1 MSSSKSASRKRR
13 QAAAKRKAANER
25 RVQREQAEKE
35 RLGALRSNDNA
46 GTESVKTTENIA
58 ETEPVKPVDDTD
70 NTEKKQPAPDNTKKK
85 QSTDGN
91 KPVKKQKTDA
101 HEDAV
106 NAYRKTEARKE
117 RRKKRMRVI
126 IGIIVCVA
134 MIVPVGAASIASLFN
149 LRNGVPTDYNT
160 QTTNSSTSG
169 DSNSG
174 TDVKN
179 MTEEERKALVERY
192 PGLVSNDK
200 EKEDFIKNGIVPES
214 TKSTDG
220 SANTDGNKSSVTGST
235 TTDGTKTTA
244 NQNSQSEKK

>member
-35 RLGALRSNDNA
+35 RLDALKSNDDT
-46 GTESVKTTENIA
+46 GTEESVKA
-58 ETEPVKPVDDTD
+58 EPSEHVNVNDS
-70 NTEKKQPAPDNTKKK
+70 TEKKQPAPDNAEKK

-91 KPVKKQKTDA
+91 KPVKKQKTDV

-106 NAYRKTEARKE
+106 NAYRKAEMRKE

-134 MIVPVGAASIASLFN
+134 MIVPVGAASIASLLN
-149 LRNGVPTDYNT
+149 LQNGVPTDYNT
-160 QTTNSSTSG
+160 QTTNSSTSS

-174 TDVKN
+174 TDVKD

-200 EKEDFIKNGIVPES
+200 EKEEFIKNGTVPEN

-220 SANTDGNKSSVTGST
+220 SANTDGNKSSDTGST
-235 TTDGTKTTA
+235 TSDGTKTTT
-244 NQNSQSEKK
+244 NQNSQMEKK

>member
-13 QAAAKRKAANER
+13 QATAKRKAANER

-35 RLGALRSNDNA
+35 RLDALRSNDSA
-46 GTESVKTTENIA
+46 GTE
-58 ETEPVKPVDDTD
+58 EPVKTEPSKPVNVNDG
-70 NTEKKQPAPDNTKKK
+70 TEKKQPAPDNTEKK

-91 KPVKKQKTDA
+91 KPVKKQKNDA

-106 NAYRKTEARKE
+106 NAYRETVVRKE

-134 MIVPVGAASIASLFN
+134 MIVPVGAASIASLLN
-149 LRNGVPTDYNT
+149 LQNGVPTDYNT

-169 DSNSG
+169 DSKSG

-179 MTEEERKALVERY
+179 MTEDERKALVEQY
-192 PGLVSNDK
+192 PGIVSNDK
-200 EKEDFIKNGIVPES
+200 EKEEFIKNGIVPES
-214 TKSTDG
+214 AKSTDG
-220 SANTDGNKSSVTGST
+220 SANTDENKSSDTGSMTSDGAGT
-235 TTDGTKTTA
+235 TT
-244 NQNSQSEKK
+244 NPNSQSEKK

>member
-13 QAAAKRKAANER
+13 QAAARRKAANER

-35 RLGALRSNDNA
+35 RLDALKSNDDA
-46 GTESVKTTENIA
+46 GTEESVKT
-58 ETEPVKPVDDTD
+58 EPPKPVNDSMEKKQSTPD
-70 NTEKKQPAPDNTKKK
+70 NTEKK

-91 KPVKKQKTDA
+91 KPVKKQKTDV

-106 NAYRKTEARKE
+106 NAYRKAVTRKE

-134 MIVPVGAASIASLFN
+134 MIVPVGAASIASLLN
-149 LRNGVPTDYNT
+149 LQNGVPTDYNM

-169 DSNSG
+169 DSKSG

-179 MTEEERKALVERY
+179 MTEEERKALIERY
-192 PGLVSNDK
+192 PGLISNDK
-200 EKEDFIKNGIVPES
+200 EKEEFIKNGTVPEN
-214 TKSTDG
+214 TKSTNDSAGTDG
-220 SANTDGNKSSVTGST
+220 SKSSDTGST
-235 TTDGTKTTA
+235 TSDGTKTTT
-244 NQNSQSEKK
+244 NQNSLSEKK

>member
-1 MSSSKSASRKRR
+1 MSSSKNASRKRR

-35 RLGALRSNDNA
+35 RLDALRSNDSA
-46 GTESVKTTENIA
+46 GTEEPVK
-58 ETEPVKPVDDTD
+58 TEPVKPVNDG
-70 NTEKKQPAPDNTKKK
+70 TEKKRPAQDNTKK

-101 HEDAV
+101 HKDAV
-106 NAYRKTEARKE
+106 NAYRKAVMRKE

-134 MIVPVGAASIASLFN
+134 MIVPVGAASIASLLN
-149 LRNGVPTDYNT
+149 LQNGVSTDYNT

-169 DSNSG
+169 DSKSG

-179 MTEEERKALVERY
+179 MTEEERKALIEQY
-192 PGLVSNDK
+192 PGIVSNDK
-200 EKEDFIKNGIVPES
+200 EKEEFIKNGTVPKN
-214 TKSTDG
+214 TKSTDD
-220 SANTDGNKSSVTGST
+220 SANTNGNKSSDTGST
-235 TTDGTKTTA
+235 TSDGAETTT
-244 NQNSQSEKK
+244 NPNSQSEKK

>member
-1 MSSSKSASRKRR
+1 MSSSKNASRKRR

-35 RLGALRSNDNA
+35 RLDALRSNDGA
-46 GTESVKTTENIA
+46 GTEEPVK
-58 ETEPVKPVDDTD
+58 TEPVKPVNDD
-70 NTEKKQPAPDNTKKK
+70 TEKKQPAQDNTEKK

-101 HEDAV
+101 HKDAV
-106 NAYRKTEARKE
+106 NAYRKAAMRKE
-117 RRKKRMRVI
+117 RRGKRMRVI

-134 MIVPVGAASIASLFN
+134 MIVPVGAASIASLLN
-149 LRNGVPTDYNT
+149 LQNGVPTDYNT
-160 QTTNSSTSG
+160 QTTNSSTFG
-169 DSNSG
+169 DSKSG

-179 MTEEERKALVERY
+179 MTEEERKALIEQY
-192 PGLVSNDK
+192 PGIVSNDK
-200 EKEDFIKNGIVPES
+200 EKEEFIKNGTVPKN

-220 SANTDGNKSSVTGST
+220 SANTNGNKSSDTGSMTSDGAKT
-235 TTDGTKTTA
+235 TT

>member
-35 RLGALRSNDNA
+35 RLDALKSNDDT
-46 GTESVKTTENIA
+46 GTEESVKT
-58 ETEPVKPVDDTD
+58 EPPEHVNVNDS
-70 NTEKKQPAPDNTKKK
+70 TEKKQPAPDNTEKK

-91 KPVKKQKTDA
+91 KPVKKQKTDV

-106 NAYRKTEARKE
+106 NAYRKAEMRKE

-126 IGIIVCVA
+126 IGIIVCMA
-134 MIVPVGAASIASLFN
+134 MIVPVGAASIASLLN
-149 LRNGVPTDYNT
+149 LQNGVPTDYNT
-160 QTTNSSTSG
+160 QTTNSSTSS

-174 TDVKN
+174 TDVKD

-200 EKEDFIKNGIVPES
+200 EKEEFIKNGTVPEN

-220 SANTDGNKSSVTGST
+220 SANTDGNKSSDTGST
-235 TTDGTKTTA
+235 TSDGTKTTT
-244 NQNSQSEKK
+244 NQNSQMEKK

>member
-1 MSSSKSASRKRR
+1 MSSSKSSSRKRR

-35 RLGALRSNDNA
+35 RLDALKSNDDT
-46 GTESVKTTENIA
+46 GTEESVKT
-58 ETEPVKPVDDTD
+58 EPPEHVNVNDS
-70 NTEKKQPAPDNTKKK
+70 TEKKQPAPDNTEKK

-91 KPVKKQKTDA
+91 KPVKKQKTDV

-106 NAYRKTEARKE
+106 NAYRKEELRKE
-117 RRKKRMRVI
+117 RRKKHMRVI

-134 MIVPVGAASIASLFN
+134 MIVPVGAASIASLLN
-149 LRNGVPTDYNT
+149 LQNGVPTDYNT

-174 TDVKN
+174 TDVKD
-179 MTEEERKALVERY
+179 MTEEERKAIVKRY

-200 EKEDFIKNGIVPES
+200 EKEEFIKNGTVPES
-214 TKSTDG
+214 TKSTNG
-220 SANTDGNKSSVTGST
+220 SANTDGSKSSDTGST
-235 TTDGTKTTA
+235 TSDGTKTTT
-244 NQNSQSEKK
+244 NQNSQTEKK